1 MDPKEVEDHLMVV
14 VDRMLSFVFG
24 DWMGEEGWQEVLVV
38 GLAYEATVDLKEG
51 FDHHLLA

>member
-1 MDPKEVEDHLMVV
+1 MDPKEAEDHLMVV
-14 VDRMLSFVFG
+14 VDRMLSLVFG
-24 DWMGEEGWQEVLVV
+24 DRMEEEGWQEVLVV